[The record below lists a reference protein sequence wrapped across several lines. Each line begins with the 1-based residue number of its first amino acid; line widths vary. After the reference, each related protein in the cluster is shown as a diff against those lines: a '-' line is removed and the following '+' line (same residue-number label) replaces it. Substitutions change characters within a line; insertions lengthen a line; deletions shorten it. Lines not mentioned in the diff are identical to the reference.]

1 MWGNF
6 FAQKNTNWG
15 NYYPPNIFLGRSI
28 GGVID
33 YFSFKQ
39 LNEKVHLDLE
49 WPFLKMLHFMAFV
62 IEDIESYYLH
72 DQKIW

>member
-15 NYYPPNIFLGRSI
+15 NYYSPNIFLGRSI

-49 WPFLKMLHFMAFV
+49 
-62 IEDIESYYLH
+62 
-72 DQKIW
+72 